1 MIANKNTMI
10 QSLFY
15 MMAIE
20 NEEIQNDNQEEKNET
35 LLLQFV
41 FDSLDYVSDLIFGYW
56 ISKDYE

>member
-1 MIANKNTMI
+1 
-10 QSLFY
+10 